1 MTKQAFLAL
10 LLVVSILEPALG
22 QSPQPS
28 PAPAVQP
35 PSIQTQ
41 PPTPQQTPPSDKEDT
56 VRITTNLVQV
66 DAVVTKDGKPVN
78 DLKAEDFEIFED
90 GHRQVITNF
99 AYVSNVPD
107 SVTPADVKAA
117 VKNSRDKNIPPIPAA
132 PVRLNDPHRIVAL
145 VIDDLGSSAE
155 SMSQVR
161 RQLRKYVNEQL
172 QPNDLVAIIRTGGD
186 VGALQQFTN
195 DKRVLQSAID
205 KAQWNICSR
214 VGPTVFQPAGLSD
227 GAFGQDTTT
236 GLCGGRSVGST
247 MRSLRFILQSMA
259 ELPGRKSMVIFSD
272 SIPREEQEVT
282 MSLGEEDSDRVFPSA
297 RNYYYVLQKL
307 AEIAIRASVVIYGV
321 DTQGLQYTGVTAA
334 DMIGGSSRN
343 MTNQINA
350 VQRSRSLLLWQRR
363 EGAELLAR
371 ETGGFMVQNSN
382 DYRLNR
388 IMEDQQGYYLLG
400 YRPTEETFNR
410 HFHHIKARVKRSG
423 LSLRT
428 RKGFYGISEDD
439 AKLAQRTPIDKT
451 NLALISPFGAHD
463 VDVELTSFFANS
475 QATGSLLRS
484 FMYINAK
491 DLTFADNGDGWQA
504 TNVEIRGIIFGNNGD
519 VVDQVN
525 YTRRLRIR
533 AEAYEQALRDGLALQ
548 FDMPIKKPGPYQL
561 RVSVRD
567 LASSRIGSAGQFVS
581 VPNLGNQRLALS
593 GIVLGG
599 AVAASQP
606 KQSATASDGPVTDSP
621 AIRRFSPGANLQFAC
636 VIYNGAIDA
645 ASRRPQL
652 TMLARLFHD
661 GKIVQT
667 SPLMSVDAT
676 NQPDLAR
683 IITAGLVQLNTDL
696 EPGKYFLQLVVSDP
710 LSKDKQGEAM
720 QWIDFE
726 VVKR

>member
-1 MTKQAFLAL
+1 
-10 LLVVSILEPALG
+10 VVSILEPALG

-28 PAPAVQP
+28 QAPAVQP

-41 PPTPQQTPPSDKEDT
+41 TPPTPQQTPPSDKEDT

-78 DLKAEDFEIFED
+78 DLKADDFEIFED
-90 GHRQVITNF
+90 GHRQIITNF

-117 VKNSRDKNIPPIPAA
+117 FKNSRDKNIPPIPAA
-132 PVRLNDPHRIVAL
+132 PIRLNDPHRIVAL

-195 DKRVLQSAID
+195 DRRVLQSAID

-321 DTQGLQYTGVTAA
+321 DTQGLQYTGITAA

-343 MTNQINA
+343 MTTQINA

-382 DYRLNR
+382 DYKLNR

-451 NLALISPFGAHD
+451 NLALVSPFGAHD

-475 QATGSLLRS
+475 QAGSLLRS

-491 DLTFADNGDGWQA
+491 DLTFADNGDGWHA

-548 FDMPIKKPGPYQL
+548 FDMPVKKPGPYQL

-593 GIVLGG
+593 GIVLAG
-599 AVAASQP
+599 VMASQP
-606 KQSATASDGPVTDSP
+606 KQSPDPDGPVIDSP

-636 VIYNGAIDA
+636 AIYNGAIDP
-645 ASRRPQL
+645 ASHRPQL
-652 TMLARLFHD
+652 TVQARLFND

-667 SPLMSVDAT
+667 SPLMSVDVT
-676 NQPDLAR
+676 NQPDLTR
-683 IITAGLVQLNTDL
+683 IIATGLVRLNTDL
-696 EPGKYFLQLVVSDP
+696 EPGKYFLQLVVTDP
-710 LSKDKQGEAM
+710 LSKEKQGEAM

-726 VVKR
+726 IVER

>member
-1 MTKQAFLAL
+1 MTKQAFFAL
-10 LLVVSILEPALG
+10 LLMFSILIPALC
-22 QSPQPS
+22 QN

-41 PPTPQQTPPSDKEDT
+41 TPPTPQQAPPSEKEET

-90 GHRQVITNF
+90 GHRQIITNF

-107 SVTPADVKAA
+107 SVTPANAKAP

-145 VIDDLGSSAE
+145 VVDDLGLSAE

-161 RQLRKYVNEQL
+161 KQLRKYVNEQL

-282 MSLGEEDSDRVFPSA
+282 MSLGEEDYDRVFPSA

-334 DMIGGSSRN
+334 DMISGSSRN

-350 VQRSRSLLLWQRR
+350 TQMSRSLLLWQRR

-463 VDVELTSFFANS
+463 VEVELTSFFANS
-475 QATGSLLRS
+475 QAT
-484 FMYINAK
+484 
-491 DLTFADNGDGWQA
+491 
-504 TNVEIRGIIFGNNGD
+504 
-519 VVDQVN
+519 
-525 YTRRLRIR
+525 
-533 AEAYEQALRDGLALQ
+533 
-548 FDMPIKKPGPYQL
+548 
-561 RVSVRD
+561 
-567 LASSRIGSAGQFVS
+567 
-581 VPNLGNQRLALS
+581 
-593 GIVLGG
+593 
-599 AVAASQP
+599 
-606 KQSATASDGPVTDSP
+606 
-621 AIRRFSPGANLQFAC
+621 
-636 VIYNGAIDA
+636 
-645 ASRRPQL
+645 
-652 TMLARLFHD
+652 
-661 GKIVQT
+661 
-667 SPLMSVDAT
+667 
-676 NQPDLAR
+676 
-683 IITAGLVQLNTDL
+683 
-696 EPGKYFLQLVVSDP
+696 
-710 LSKDKQGEAM
+710 
-720 QWIDFE
+720 
-726 VVKR
+726 